1 MKVLFLSVT
10 AGNGHNSCA
19 NAIKDYLE
27 EKGEQTYI
35 LDIYGYINKMLG
47 KSVSEIYN
55 FSIAKIPK
63 VFGTLYDIEEHNKV
77 GVCSLMD
84 NINRLACKKINDFIK
99 ENGIDTIVTTH
110 VFGGQLITRLKR
122 KKKIDVLSIGVVT
135 DFTLHPHW
143 ENTRLDYYVIPDEGL
158 MRQCV
163 KRGLK
168 EETLLPIGIPLN
180 LKYSKHRDKRESK
193 IKLGFNPD
201 KPLVFVMMGSMGHG
215 NISAIIS
222 EADSSNCDYQLAIV
236 CGNNKRA
243 KTRLEKRS
251 FNKECKIYG
260 FVDNVDEFMDA
271 ADCIITKPGGLTVT
285 ESLAKCLPMIYVDP
299 IPGQELKNVDFLVNN
314 GAGIYVTK
322 NYTLTDALDQFFRYP
337 ERRDEMKICVERL
350 SKPLAAKTLG
360 DFILSNLDKTTN
372 NKE

>member
-19 NAIKDYLE
+19 NAIKDYLD
-27 EKGEQTYI
+27 EKGQETYI
-35 LDIYGYINKMLG
+35 LDIYSYINKMLG

-55 FSIAKIPK
+55 FSIAKMPK
-63 VFGTLYDIEEHNKV
+63 VFGTLYNIEEHNKV

-84 NINRLACKKINDFIK
+84 NINRLACNRMSEFIK
-99 ENGIDTIVTTH
+99 QNSIDTVITTH

-122 KKKIDVLSIGVVT
+122 KKKINIASVGVVT

-143 ENTRLDYYVIPDEGL
+143 ENTNLDYYVIPDEGL
-158 MRQCV
+158 VRQCV
-163 KRGLK
+163 SRGIDEK
-168 EETLLPIGIPLN
+168 KLLPIGIPLN
-180 LKYSKHRDKRESK
+180 LKYAQRNDKRKSK

-215 NISAIIS
+215 NISSIIS
-222 EADSSNCDYQLAIV
+222 EADRCRYDYQIAVV
-236 CGNNKRA
+236 CGSNKRA
-243 KTRLEKRS
+243 KNAIEKKS
-251 FNKECKIYG
+251 YNKNCCVYG
-260 FVDNVDEFMDA
+260 FVNNVDEFMDA

-299 IPGQELKNVDFLVNN
+299 IPGQELKNVEFLVNN

-322 NYTLTDALDQFFRYP
+322 NYTLSDALEQFFRYP
-337 ERRDEMKICVERL
+337 QRREEMRICADRL
-350 SKPLAAKTLG
+350 AKPYAARTIG
-360 DFILSNLDKTTN
+360 DFMLEHMN
-372 NKE
+372 NMS